1 MKTRITGC
9 IAASLA
15 ALAGTA
21 AAGTVGTI
29 ALTPTDLIPESIAH
43 PDVLGQ
49 HAIAQRLLPMLPEA
63 HREAI
68 EAAGG
73 FGAELAERAERPAR
87 RGVMSLPT
95 ETVESVLTP
104 EFLASIDDNGRAM
117 VTAMGES
124 IRAGRIMPMVCFAP
138 DADPAVI
145 AAVNKLHQIAMNTNG
160 SRYQGT
166 DRWTVTATDG
176 LVGSGNPITLTY
188 SFVPDG
194 TFIPDLG
201 IGVGSGNSVLFNW
214 LNGIYGSPSNWQP
227 LFAQVFARW
236 SELIGVTY
244 AYEPNDDGAN
254 TNSVPGVLGV
264 RGDVRIGAFNLAN
277 DSINGGTLAYNNFP
291 NDGDMIFDTDNFFNN
306 TANNSRRL
314 RNVAAHEH
322 GHGLGMLHV
331 CPINNTKLMEPF
343 ATTAFDGPQLD
354 DILGGQRRYG
364 DKFEPQ
370 SDDPAN
376 PPALGSY
383 GVGEFFGLQNVSID
397 DDSDIDVYKF
407 TLTEPAEVQI
417 TVAPDAGAYSQG
429 PQVGA
434 CTTGSF
440 TDYNAIHDLQIF
452 LLNTSFIPLGSAN
465 ATGIGGSEQLNVQV
479 LQPGDYL
486 IQVFGSTANN
496 IQRYQMG
503 VFLAQTDVPCTADL
517 AAPFGILNIFDLQA
531 YINLYNSQDP
541 SADLAAPFGTFN
553 IFDLQAYINVFNQGC
568 P

>member
-49 HAIAQRLLPMLPEA
+49 HAIAQRLLPMLPKA

-124 IRAGRIMPMVCFAP
+124 IRAGRIIPMVCFAP

-201 IGVGSGNSVLFNW
+201 IGVGSGSSVLFNW

-264 RGDVRIGAFNLAN
+264 RGDIRIGAFNLAN

-306 TANNSRRL
+306 TASNSRRL

-370 SDDPAN
+370 SDDPSN

-383 GVGEFFGLQNVSID
+383 GVGGFFGLQNVSID